1 MKWCKKIDVWL
12 LKRKIGSL
20 SEAALKV
27 RVISMD
33 NINAYQKHIHNYIL
47 SLASH
52 PYVRRY
58 LPEPIVDENKL
69 YLLIMLLNDVDLTD
83 EERDQFIAATML
95 VQIALDIHDHI
106 PALTTIN
113 DGESLQE
120 HQLTVLAG
128 DYYSGLYYYILSKLE
143 RIDLIRLLAEGI
155 KDINEQ
161 KMILQQSNLVDEEV
175 LYSAVQTIQSSL
187 IVKVAECFSKDNYRE
202 FIQQYLLMCTL
213 KDESS
218 QFILHKDT
226 FLFNS
231 LSCLILDKPAK
242 ELVEHERKR
251 LLLSVEKRIKW
262 LHSACSQSLLLSF
275 NINSNLYKTL
285 KATLTE
291 NELKENSYAEE
302 G

>member
-1 MKWCKKIDVWL
+1 M
-12 LKRKIGSL
+12 
-20 SEAALKV
+20 KV

-33 NINAYQKHIHNYIL
+33 NINAYKKHLHNYIL

-58 LPEPIVDENKL
+58 LPEPIIDENKL
-69 YLLIMLLNDVDLTD
+69 YLLILLLNDVDLTD

-106 PALTTIN
+106 PASTTIN

-161 KMILQQSNLVDEEV
+161 KMILQQSDLVDEEV
-175 LYSAVQTIQSSL
+175 LYSAVQTIHSSL
-187 IVKVAECFSKDNYRE
+187 IVKVAECFSKSNYQE
-202 FIQQYLLMCTL
+202 FIQQYLLMCSL
-213 KDESS
+213 KSESG
-218 QFILHKDT
+218 QFIVHKDS
-226 FLFNS
+226 FLFNT
-231 LSCLILDKPAK
+231 LSCLKLGKPAK
-242 ELVEHERKR
+242 ELVELEREM

-262 LHSACSQSLLLSF
+262 LHSVCSQSLLLSF
-275 NINSNLYKTL
+275 NINSNLYRTL